1 MCCLGGSDET
11 KNFSLLHTLRVDGS
25 LKVTYDNGTLLSADE
40 KVAACNNF
48 PHTLFQSINIS
59 INDQPVSDTSRL
71 YPHKSYFASLLSFSK
86 ESKDYNLI
94 SEFYLDE
101 TLKSKL

>member
-1 MCCLGGSDET
+1 MWCLGGSDET
-11 KNFSLLHTLRVDGS
+11 KNFSLLHTLRVDRS
-25 LKVTYDNGTLLSADE
+25 LKVTYDNGTPLSPDE